1 MVSERCDV
9 LEGMQVQGSG
19 GAMEFK
25 AEFGMPRWLCGIR
38 AV

>member
-9 LEGMQVQGSG
+9 LDGMRMQGSG

-25 AEFGMPRWLCGIR
+25 AEFGMPR
-38 AV
+38 